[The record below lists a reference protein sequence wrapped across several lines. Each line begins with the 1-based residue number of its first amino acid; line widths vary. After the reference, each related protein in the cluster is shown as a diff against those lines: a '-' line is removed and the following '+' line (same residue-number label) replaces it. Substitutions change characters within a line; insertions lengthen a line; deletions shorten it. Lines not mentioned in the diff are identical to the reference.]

1 MTDKQKEFGEWIA
14 KKKMYP
20 AGPPMPLW
28 LVALAIVLMI
38 VFTIFI

>member
-1 MTDKQKEFGEWIA
+1 MTDKQDRFDKWIA

-38 VFTIFI
+38 VLIIVI